1 MSIEQATLSNGMR
14 IVTDRMD
21 SVETVTLGVWV
32 LTGARNETAEIN
44 GISHLLEHM
53 AFKGTRRRSARQIA
67 VEIENVGGQLNA
79 YTSRESTVYYAT
91 VLKEDVPLALDILAD
106 ILLDSVFDEEELA
119 RERSVILKEI
129 GQANDTP
136 DDIVFD
142 RFQETA
148 FPDQPL
154 GWPILGTAETVRAI
168 PRTRLID
175 YIAAQYGS
183 GRMILAAAGNLDHSV
198 IVQMASERFEG
209 FAPGGASEAVPGSY
223 SGGEFRDVRDLEQA
237 HLVLGFEGISY
248 TDPDYYALA
257 VLSTALGGG
266 MSSRLFQ
273 TIREERGLVYSIY
286 SFSSAYRDGGIFGIY
301 AGTGEGEVAELVDVT
316 AYELRAISAAAM
328 EEDEIARARAQI
340 KAGVLMSLESTSS
353 RAERIARQI
362 MIFGRSIP
370 ISEIAAKIDAVTPE
384 DARRVANRL
393 FSTLPTVAALGPV
406 GALQEYEKVRDALIA

>member
-1 MSIEQATLSNGMR
+1 MSIEQAELPNGMR

-32 LTGARNETAEIN
+32 LTGTRNETADIN

-53 AFKGTRRRSARQIA
+53 AFKGTRRRSAKQIA
-67 VEIENVGGQLNA
+67 VEIENVGGHLNA
-79 YTSRESTVYYAT
+79 YTSRETTVYYAT

-106 ILLDSVFDEEELA
+106 ILTDSVFDEEELA
-119 RERSVILKEI
+119 RERSVILQEI

-154 GWPILGTAETVRAI
+154 GWPILGTAETVRTM

-175 YIAAQYGS
+175 YIGAQYG
-183 GRMILAAAGNLDHSV
+183 GRRMILAAAGNLDHAALV
-198 IVQMASERFEG
+198 RIASERFEG
-209 FAPGGASEAVPGSY
+209 LAPGDASEAAPGSY
-223 SGGEFRDVRDLEQA
+223 RGGEFRDVRDLEQA
-237 HLVLGFEGISY
+237 HLVLGFEGIGY
-248 TDPDYYALA
+248 ADPDYYALA

-301 AGTGEGEVAELVDVT
+301 AGTGEGEVAELLDVT
-316 AYELRAISAAAM
+316 ADELRAVAAAAM
-328 EEDEIARARAQI
+328 DEDEIARARAQI

-362 MIFGRSIP
+362 MIFGRPVPIP
-370 ISEIAAKIDAVTPE
+370 EIAAKIDAVTPE
-384 DARRVANRL
+384 DARRVAGRL
-393 FSTLPTVAALGPV
+393 FSTAPTVAALGPV
-406 GALQEYEKVRDALIA
+406 GALQEYDAVKSALVA